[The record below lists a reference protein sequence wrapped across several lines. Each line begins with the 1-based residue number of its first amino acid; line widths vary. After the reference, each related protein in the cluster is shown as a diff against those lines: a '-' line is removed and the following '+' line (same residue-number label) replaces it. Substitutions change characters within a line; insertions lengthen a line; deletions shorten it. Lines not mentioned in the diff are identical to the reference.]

1 MTAPAAERF
10 AALTV
15 VPDGDVHIV
24 GSLHSA
30 EYLAV
35 PEIGATV
42 IRWLQAGESIERCAA
57 RAEELA
63 GEPVDVA
70 DFVATLVEHGLL
82 PAPETGDGTDGT
94 DGTDAAGPAGTAGSV
109 GSARSAGPARSSGV
123 AGSAGAAGSAGS
135 ARSAGSAAAGW
146 RLVGRVLF
154 HPVAWAAHA
163 ALAVAAVLL
172 LAARPELRP
181 HYTDLTPTGS
191 ALSSLLLVS
200 LLTVVCILVHEAGHV
215 AAAARLGLR
224 SSLSVSRR
232 LYFVV
237 FQADLTRLWSVPR
250 RQRFGPLLAGMALDA
265 ATLGAFLI
273 AQDLLAPRLGAEAV
287 QILRTL
293 VLVQIS
299 GILIQTWIFMRTD
312 LYALFT
318 TATSS
323 RNLWVLKGALLR
335 SWVRRETVTDRA
347 TLADATARELRW
359 AKVFVCLYVPGLVYA
374 LGYLAYFGIPGSLR
388 ILRMAVG
395 AIEDPGLTTLA
406 GWSGVA
412 ALVFVFLPASLAL
425 GGAARSGLRLLR
437 AATRR
442 RATAGSDA

>member
-1 MTAPAAERF
+1 MTAPTAERF
-10 AALTV
+10 ATLTV

-24 GSLHSA
+24 GSLHTA

-35 PEIGATV
+35 PEIGAT
-42 IRWLQAGESIERCAA
+42 IIGWLQAGESIERCAA
-57 RAEELA
+57 RAEELV

-70 DFVATLVEHGLL
+70 DFVDTLVEHGLL
-82 PAPETGDGTDGT
+82 PTVGDDDETDT
-94 DGTDAAGPAGTAGSV
+94 
-109 GSARSAGPARSSGV
+109 
-123 AGSAGAAGSAGS
+123 
-135 ARSAGSAAAGW
+135 AGSAAAGW

-154 HPVAWAAHA
+154 HPVAWAVHA
-163 ALAVAAVLL
+163 ALAIAAVLL
-172 LAARPELRP
+172 LIARPELRP
-181 HYTDLTPTGS
+181 HYTDLVPTRS

-224 SSLSVSRR
+224 SSLSVTRR

-250 RQRFGPLLAGMALDA
+250 RRRFGPLLAGMALDA

-273 AQDLLAPRLGAEAV
+273 AQEFLAARLDPGIV

-335 SWVRRETVTDRA
+335 RWLRRETAADGD
-347 TLADATARELRW
+347 TLAHATARELRW

-374 LGYLAYFGIPGSLR
+374 LGYLAYFGIPGTLR
-388 ILRMAVG
+388 ILGMATG
-395 AIEDPGLTTLA
+395 AIRDPGLTTLA

-437 AATRR
+437 TAVRR
-442 RATAGSDA
+442 RAAATDA

>member
-1 MTAPAAERF
+1 MTAPTAERF

-70 DFVATLVEHGLL
+70 DFVDTLVEHGLL
-82 PAPETGDGTDGT
+82 PAGGGDDGTDGA
-94 DGTDAAGPAGTAGSV
+94 DAAGSPGAPGAF
-109 GSARSAGPARSSGV
+109 
-123 AGSAGAAGSAGS
+123 GSAGT
-135 ARSAGSAAAGW
+135 AAAGW

-154 HPVAWAAHA
+154 HPVAWAVHA

-172 LAARPELRP
+172 LVARPELRP
-181 HYTDLTPTGS
+181 HYTDLTPTRS

-200 LLTVVCILVHEAGHV
+200 LVTVVCILVHEAGHV

-273 AQDLLAPRLGAEAV
+273 AQALLAPRLDADAV

-335 SWVRRETVTDRA
+335 RWIRRETAADRT

-442 RATAGSDA
+442 RATAGPDA

>member
-1 MTAPAAERF
+1 MTAPTAERF

-15 VPDGDVHIV
+15 VPDGDVYIV

-42 IRWLQAGESIERCAA
+42 IGWLQEGESIERCAA

-70 DFVATLVEHGLL
+70 DFVDTLAEHGLL
-82 PAPETGDGTDGT
+82 PQASDDSTDGA
-94 DGTDAAGPAGTAGSV
+94 GDAT
-109 GSARSAGPARSSGV
+109 
-123 AGSAGAAGSAGS
+123 GSAG
-135 ARSAGSAAAGW
+135 AGW

-154 HPVAWAAHA
+154 HPVAWAVHA

-172 LAARPELRP
+172 LVARPELRP
-181 HYTDLTPTGS
+181 HYTDLVPTRS

-200 LLTVVCILVHEAGHV
+200 VLTVACILVHEAGHV

-224 SSLSVSRR
+224 SSLSISRR

-273 AQDLLAPRLGAEAV
+273 AQELLAPSLDPTVV
-287 QILRTL
+287 QVLRTL

-312 LYALFT
+312 LYALFAA
-318 TATSS
+318 ATSS
-323 RNLWVLKGALLR
+323 RNLWVLKGAVLR
-335 SWVRRETVTDRA
+335 QWLRRETAADRA
-347 TLADATARELRW
+347 ALADATARELRW
-359 AKVFVCLYVPGLVYA
+359 AKIFVCLYVPGLVYA

-388 ILRMAVG
+388 ILGMAVG
-395 AIEDPGLTTLA
+395 AIRDPGLTTLA

-437 AATRR
+437 AAARR
-442 RATAGSDA
+442 RAPVGSDA

>member
-1 MTAPAAERF
+1 MTAPTAGRF

-15 VPDGDVHIV
+15 VPDGDVYIV

-42 IRWLQAGESIERCAA
+42 IGWLQEGESIERCAA

-70 DFVATLVEHGLL
+70 DFVDTLVEHGLL
-82 PAPETGDGTDGT
+82 AQTSDDATDGP
-94 DGTDAAGPAGTAGSV
+94 GDA
-109 GSARSAGPARSSGV
+109 
-123 AGSAGAAGSAGS
+123 
-135 ARSAGSAAAGW
+135 AGSAAAGW

-154 HPVAWAAHA
+154 HPVAWAVHA

-181 HYTDLTPTGS
+181 HYTDLVPTRS

-200 LLTVVCILVHEAGHV
+200 VLTVACILVHEAGHV

-224 SSLSVSRR
+224 SSLSISRR

-273 AQDLLAPRLGAEAV
+273 AQELLAPSLDPTVV
-287 QILRTL
+287 QVLRTL

-312 LYALFT
+312 LYALFAA
-318 TATSS
+318 ATSS
-323 RNLWVLKGALLR
+323 RNLWVLKGAVLR
-335 SWVRRETVTDRA
+335 RWLRRENAADRA
-347 TLADATARELRW
+347 ALTDATARELRW
-359 AKVFVCLYVPGLVYA
+359 AKIFVCLYVPGLVYA

-388 ILRMAVG
+388 ILGMAVG
-395 AIEDPGLTTLA
+395 AIRDPGLTTLA

-437 AATRR
+437 AAARR
-442 RATAGSDA
+442 RAPVGSDA

>member
-1 MTAPAAERF
+1 MTAPTAERF
-10 AALTV
+10 ATLTV
-15 VPDGDVHIV
+15 VPDGDVYIV

-42 IRWLQAGESIERCAA
+42 IGWLQAGESIERCAA

-70 DFVATLVEHGLL
+70 DFVDTLVEHGLL
-82 PAPETGDGTDGT
+82 TEAGDDATDG
-94 DGTDAAGPAGTAGSV
+94 AGDT
-109 GSARSAGPARSSGV
+109 
-123 AGSAGAAGSAGS
+123 
-135 ARSAGSAAAGW
+135 GSAAAGW
-146 RLVGRVLF
+146 RVVGRVLF
-154 HPVAWAAHA
+154 HPVGWAVHA
-163 ALAVAAVLL
+163 TLAVAAVLL
-172 LAARPELRP
+172 LVARPQLRP
-181 HYTDLTPTGS
+181 HYTDLVPTRS

-200 LLTVVCILVHEAGHV
+200 LVTVACILVHEAGHV

-265 ATLGAFLI
+265 GTLGAFLI
-273 AQDLLAPRLGAEAV
+273 AQELLAPRLDPTVV
-287 QILRTL
+287 QLLRTL

-312 LYALFT
+312 LYALFAA
-318 TATSS
+318 ATSS
-323 RNLWVLKGALLR
+323 RNLWVLKGAVLR
-335 SWVRRETVTDRA
+335 RWLRRDTAADRA
-347 TLADATARELRW
+347 TLSDATARELRW
-359 AKVFVCLYVPGLVYA
+359 AKLFVCLYVPGLVYA

-388 ILRMAVG
+388 ILGMAIG
-395 AIEDPGLTTLA
+395 AIRDPGLTTLA

-437 AATRR
+437 TAARR
-442 RATAGSDA
+442 RAPVASDA